1 MANVDAQDEEAE
13 EVPCL
18 LLNCSRTMMV
28 RVQIHQILSVD
39 LHEET
44 CSLRGSRCWVG
55 ARWVSASNTRR
66 SHASYYKRDKHQ
78 TIVDSFFFFFDL
90 PLFLDTACS
99 RSLFVVEVARVVK
112 SRESTDTDVRLQ
124 RVEKSEESTTYG
136 KHRYERGMLCFG
148 VCFPQKMLF
157 L

>member
-44 CSLRGSRCWVG
+44 FTLEFDAFFRWQDPRLRKPER
-55 ARWVSASNTRR
+55 
-66 SHASYYKRDKHQ
+66 
-78 TIVDSFFFFFDL
+78 
-90 PLFLDTACS
+90 
-99 RSLFVVEVARVVK
+99 ARV
-112 SRESTDTDVRLQ
+112 
-124 RVEKSEESTTYG
+124 
-136 KHRYERGMLCFG
+136 H
-148 VCFPQKMLF
+148 
-157 L
+157 